1 MLQLKLLS
9 GEHKRW
15 MLRRAGYLLLDV
27 CCKDASNKTD
37 LMLCDIFFF
46 FFFVAEG
53 QAGWQVKA
61 KRDKQEA
68 CMA

>member
-1 MLQLKLLS
+1 MMPMLQLKLLS

-46 FFFVAEG
+46 FVAEG
-53 QAGWQVKA
+53 QAG
-61 KRDKQEA
+61 
-68 CMA
+68 

>member
-1 MLQLKLLS
+1 MLHLKLLS

-46 FFFVAEG
+46 FVAEG

-61 KRDKQEA
+61 KGDKQEA